1 MVLKELTK
9 KIKSVCN
16 SQKIRKVCSLLGNK
30 LWLVFIRVSFDGG
43 VSRLIRFCSGD
54 WVQIDPPE
62 RLSCEDKVE
71 DLAYLQH
78 CLYLR

>member
-1 MVLKELTK
+1 M
-9 KIKSVCN
+9 
-16 SQKIRKVCSLLGNK
+16 CSLLGNK

-71 DLAYLQH
+71 DLAYLQR